1 MQISKIRAQCQS
13 MNTKYLVI
21 VAAMTA
27 ILIGA
32 TAITADSAF
41 ATNYDKNQAISQ
53 ANACGNGE
61 LPLNVGCQNIDSQVQ
76 GDENTVALAAEQVF
90 PEIGN
95 DDNGNK

>member
-1 MQISKIRAQCQS
+1 MICSQPDRN
-13 MNTKYLVI
+13 MNYKYVAIMTVIAATLV
-21 VAAMTA
+21 
-27 ILIGA
+27 GA

-41 ATNYDKNQAISQ
+41 ATKYDKNQAISQ